1 MVPVRVRQRRG
12 NDSSIVPR
20 RGRAGQRCTVRTRQS
35 RNVRAGPVSC
45 PDHDDVVLLTSVTTG
60 SPSMHCTA
68 LCGRRPCERHCAPWV
83 SEARASYQVGRALR
97 RCAVWRQA
105 GNVGDV
111 VGRTLAHLH
120 GCTASTAHPR
130 AHAPGGTRRP
140 LAATHRSH
148 MLSSRHPRGAGSVP
162 DVGPVRFSP
171 MLRPTEKPRPRARK
185 PPRRWAG
192 VGAARCTESR
202 QRRQA

>member
-1 MVPVRVRQRRG
+1 MVPVRVRPRRG

-20 RGRAGQRCTVRTRQS
+20 RGRAGQRCALRTRQS

-45 PDHDDVVLLTSVTTG
+45 PVALVASVTNG
-60 SPSMHCTA
+60 SPSMHYTA
-68 LCGRRPCERHCAPWV
+68 LCGRRPCEGHCAPWV

-105 GNVGDV
+105 VNVGDV
-111 VGRTLAHLH
+111 VGRSLAHLH
-120 GCTASTAHPR
+120 GCTGSTAHPR

-140 LAATHRSH
+140 SAATHRSH

-162 DVGPVRFSP
+162 DVGPVRDA
-171 MLRPTEKPRPRARK
+171 PT
-185 PPRRWAG
+185 
-192 VGAARCTESR
+192 
-202 QRRQA
+202 